1 MRDNPSFG
9 FRTPVLI
16 AALLSVSAAGC
27 SFKHDPATMVTIE
40 ITGVS
45 AEADRERIKESVKKW
60 TDGNSHMM
68 TTTHVNDKLS
78 IDLSPVTDV
87 DAFSK
92 KIDFGDVT
100 KVDGRKITVTFKKP

>member
-1 MRDNPSFG
+1 MRANRCFG
-9 FRTPVLI
+9 WSTPVLI
-16 AALLSVSAAGC
+16 AALVLSSTAGC
-27 SFKHDPATMVTIE
+27 MKHDPATMVTIE
-40 ITGVS
+40 ITGVP

-60 TDGNSHMM
+60 TDGSSHMM
-68 TTTHVNDKLS
+68 TTMHSGDKLS